1 MNPLC
6 FSCGGLKAS
15 GGRDS
20 PEARDLVK
28 SCASPIHLLVN
39 LRQASWRG
47 RIRNAQKLIRSR
59 MSYLREPNMFVRE
72 RDTVT
77 VFNAHLSKGAINW
90 KDSQTFVGWR
100 PSLLLVG
107 SRPSLRRPTID
118 SRPVWAPAISEPG
131 TFPPL

>member
-72 RDTVT
+72 RYSYSFQCTLVKRSDKLER
-77 VFNAHLSKGAINW
+77 FSDFCRLEAIAI
-90 KDSQTFVGWR
+90 T
-100 PSLLLVG
+100 
-107 SRPSLRRPTID
+107 RRLE
-118 SRPVWAPAISEPG
+118 AIS
-131 TFPPL
+131 